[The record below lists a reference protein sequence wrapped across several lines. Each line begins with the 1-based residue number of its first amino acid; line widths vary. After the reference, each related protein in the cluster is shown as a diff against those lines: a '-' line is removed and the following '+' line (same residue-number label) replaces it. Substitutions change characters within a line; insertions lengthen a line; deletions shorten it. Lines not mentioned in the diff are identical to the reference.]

1 MAPKRAYRP
10 SSRLWTGTASA
21 YCRDMPR
28 LFIAVWPPDDVVG
41 ELAEMPRPAIDGLRW
56 TRPERLHVTLRF
68 LGQCDEAGVQ
78 TALAA
83 ADLPEAQVT
92 LGPRVKRLGRSVL
105 VVPAQGLDDLAA
117 AVEAAIAR
125 LGLPPADHPFTGHL
139 TVARYKRKPPPG
151 YRPTLEASFA
161 VNEIALVRTEPS
173 GAYTN
178 VQRFELS

>member
-1 MAPKRAYRP
+1 
-10 SSRLWTGTASA
+10 
-21 YCRDMPR
+21 MPR
-28 LFIAVWPPDDVVG
+28 LFIAVWPPDDVGG

-105 VVPAQGLDDLAA
+105 VVPVEGLDDLAA

-139 TVARYKRKPPPG
+139 TV
-151 YRPTLEASFA
+151 
-161 VNEIALVRTEPS
+161 
-173 GAYTN
+173 
-178 VQRFELS
+178 